1 MLSCLLQSIIPMPLI
16 MSVEFIKFCQIIL
29 MQWDLK
35 LYYERKDYPLL
46 CRAWNINEVYLHS
59 SPLILHASFMRPTL

>member
-1 MLSCLLQSIIPMPLI
+1 MPLI

-35 LYYERKDYPLL
+35 LYYEKKDYPLL
-46 CRAWNINEVYLHS
+46 CRAWNINEVRSLY
-59 SPLILHASFMRPTL
+59 IIA